1 MPGPKPQ
8 LLLQEW
14 IPRNNEE
21 VDRLFRF
28 MVDHGVNARTARSTI
43 GRLMTLPRESPL
55 TNSQLVE
62 RARLRKLLA
71 SLGEPPWDP
80 DREPAVIEL
89 SPLSS
94 VEPLHQAS
102 RWARHR
108 PLNRPVPT
116 APVTPAGSMSRAA

>member
-94 VEPLHQAS
+94 VGGPSLNYPVGPSRAS
-102 RWARHR
+102 RRHHG
-108 PLNRPVPT
+108 PVNQQT
-116 APVTPAGSMSRAA
+116 RRAA